1 MIIWLFYKM
10 KISHTTNKNIRER
23 LTVLFFPLV
32 SISICLTS
40 VDSEMFQIFWNEKE
54 SFVK

>member
-40 VDSEMFQIFWNEKE
+40 VDSEMFQIFGNEKE